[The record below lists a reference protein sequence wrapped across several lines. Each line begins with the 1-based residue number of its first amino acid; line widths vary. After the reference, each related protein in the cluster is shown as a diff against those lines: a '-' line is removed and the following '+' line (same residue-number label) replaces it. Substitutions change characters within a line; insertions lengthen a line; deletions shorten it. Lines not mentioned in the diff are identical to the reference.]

1 MCSVSKVCLML
12 QHKMYKHVLMVVCKK
27 KKKEKKENFLFCGD
41 RTLALLEL
49 GLRLLSL
56 WCVNTAGLWQCLEC
70 CEL

>member
-1 MCSVSKVCLML
+1 ML
-12 QHKMYKHVLMVVCKK
+12 QHKMYKHALMLVSKNKK
-27 KKKEKKENFLFCGD
+27 KKEKKEKKENFLFCGD

-49 GLRLLSL
+49 GLWLLSL